1 MRIIEDLTQK
11 ITVIKVAKTPA
22 ITLAKKF
29 VVILTTMIIPK
40 TLSKIILGRLEIK
53 TSMILRRLE
62 IKTSILT
69 IRTKLILQKRISTI
83 QWN

>member
-11 ITVIKVAKTPA
+11 ITVIKVVKTPA

-40 TLSKIILGRLEIK
+40 TLSKIILCRLEIK
-53 TSMILRRLE
+53 TSILRRLE

>member
-11 ITVIKVAKTPA
+11 ITVIKVVKTPA

-40 TLSKIILGRLEIK
+40 TLSKIILRRLEIK
-53 TSMILRRLE
+53 TSILRRLE

-69 IRTKLILQKRISTI
+69 IRTKLILQKKISTI

>member
-11 ITVIKVAKTPA
+11 ITVIKVVKTPA

-29 VVILTTMIIPK
+29 VVILTTMTIPK
-40 TLSKIILGRLEIK
+40 TLSKIILRRLEIK
-53 TSMILRRLE
+53 TSILRRLE

-83 QWN
+83 

>member
-11 ITVIKVAKTPA
+11 ITVIKVVKTPA

-40 TLSKIILGRLEIK
+40 TLSKIILRRLEIK
-53 TSMILRRLE
+53 TSILRRLE

>member
-11 ITVIKVAKTPA
+11 ITVIKVVKTPA

-40 TLSKIILGRLEIK
+40 TLSKI
-53 TSMILRRLE
+53 ILRRLE